1 MNFFKKYILTVKFT
15 FVGKS
20 NKCEKQF
27 FNI

>member
-1 MNFFKKYILTVKFT
+1 MNFFRTYILTLKFT
-15 FVGKS
+15 FVDKS